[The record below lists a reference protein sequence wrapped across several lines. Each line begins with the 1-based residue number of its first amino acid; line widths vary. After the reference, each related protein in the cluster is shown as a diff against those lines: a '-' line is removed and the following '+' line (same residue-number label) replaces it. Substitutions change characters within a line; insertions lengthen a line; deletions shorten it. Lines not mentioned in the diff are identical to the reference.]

1 MRKSRRH
8 SYLRRGRQV
17 DALTQYC
24 GFYKINIASP
34 KLMLYKTNLLI
45 RRNCVRQGKA
55 SEGNEAVV
63 TYGDLT
69 ESKL

>member
-1 MRKSRRH
+1 MSRDLSH
-8 SYLRRGRQV
+8 PTTKYT
-17 DALTQYC
+17 AIYT
-24 GFYKINIASP
+24 INIASA

>member
-1 MRKSRRH
+1 MKFVR
-8 SYLRRGRQV
+8 L
-17 DALTQYC
+17 L
-24 GFYKINIASP
+24 F
-34 KLMLYKTNLLI
+34 LYVMFNTISSLI

-69 ESKL
+69 ESEL